1 MPKPPLLSISA
12 ALVAT
17 TRRGSRRSMPKAKKS
32 LHSIL
37 GLTSPSRVKKPTAP
51 QSPRASPSKRQ
62 SSSSKAG
69 QSGDDSTGDQAGEEE
84 PDYFEDHLD
93 DHGLVRTL
101 VTDLHLS
108 DVVQA
113 MRFVRGRM
121 WTPMPDRRT
130 GMGPARISE
139 VLNYRLALPPVVT
152 TAHLRAIMTASPSS
166 VEREV
171 AGLVESAIIRRV
183 IVPGRCEAL
192 VEVQHLIEM
201 VGKADIDDKSQKAY
215 TRFVKGEIGSE
226 KLERSQ
232 VDVLVKSGFL
242 TSSASDSSGVI
253 GGGSQPAGLLGTSRT
268 LAHLAMAPTGSLDAV
283 GGGAAQMV
291 TGSGA
296 PYSPSRSADETLRIS
311 IPNNGAFVKLLKTS
325 LDHLVRLLEQRSA
338 VREVPEYALREAWD
352 GGLASV
358 AGGKRTRGEFSGVLP
373 GRTRKWKDYW
383 GLRFEWV
390 LEEAV
395 GAGIVEVFQT
405 GSVGRGVR
413 AL

>member
-1 MPKPPLLSISA
+1 
-12 ALVAT
+12 
-17 TRRGSRRSMPKAKKS
+17 MPKAKKS

-37 GLTSPSRVKKPTAP
+37 GLTNPSRVKKPSGPSTS
-51 QSPRASPSKRQ
+51 QSPRASPSKRK
-62 SSSSKAG
+62 SSATKSG
-69 QSGDDSTGDQAGEEE
+69 QPDEDTGTDPAEENE

-130 GMGPARISE
+130 GMGSARISE
-139 VLNYRLALPPVVT
+139 VLNYRLVLPPVVT
-152 TAHLRAIMTASPSS
+152 TAHLRAVLTASPSS
-166 VEREV
+166 IEREV
-171 AGLVESAIIRRV
+171 AELMEKGIIRRIV
-183 IVPGRCEAL
+183 VPGKCEEL
-192 VEVQHLIEM
+192 VEVGDLVELAR
-201 VGKADIDDKSQKAY
+201 KADIDEGSTEAY
-215 TRFVKGEIGSE
+215 VRFVRGEVGSE
-226 KLERSQ
+226 TLEKEQ
-232 VDVLVKSGFL
+232 LDVLVKAGFL
-242 TSSASDSSGVI
+242 TSSALDAGEVVR
-253 GGGSQPAGLLGTSRT
+253 GGARPGGLLGTSRT

-291 TGSGA
+291 TGSGTT
-296 PYSPSRSADETLRIS
+296 PGLPSSEPAKETLKIS
-311 IPNNGAFVKLLKTS
+311 VPNNGAFVKLLKTS
-325 LDHLVRLLEQRSA
+325 TDHLIRLLGQRSA
-338 VREVPEYALREAWD
+338 VREMPEYALREAWD
-352 GGLASV
+352 GRLEVASGV
-358 AGGKRTRGEFSGVLP
+358 KRARGEFSGVLP
-373 GRTRKWKDYW
+373 GRTRKWKDYY

-395 GAGIVEVFQT
+395 GAGVVEVFET

>member
-1 MPKPPLLSISA
+1 
-12 ALVAT
+12 
-17 TRRGSRRSMPKAKKS
+17 MPKAKKS

-37 GLTSPSRVKKPTAP
+37 GLTSPSRVKKSSRPTAS
-51 QSPRASPSKRQ
+51 QSPRASPSKHKYSASKTRQ
-62 SSSSKAG
+62 PDEDLGGEA
-69 QSGDDSTGDQAGEEE
+69 AEEEE

-130 GMGPARISE
+130 GMGSVRISE
-139 VLNYRLALPPVVT
+139 VLNYRLVLPPVVT
-152 TAHLRAIMTASPSS
+152 TPHLRAVLTSSPSS
-166 VEREV
+166 IEKEV
-171 AGLVESAIIRRV
+171 AGLIEKGIIRRIV
-183 IVPGRCEAL
+183 VPGRCEML
-192 VEVQHLIEM
+192 VEVGDLVEM
-201 VGKADIDDKSQKAY
+201 VRKADIDEGSTEAY
-215 TRFVKGEIGSE
+215 VRFARGGVRSEALEKGH
-226 KLERSQ
+226 L
-232 VDVLVKSGFL
+232 DVLVKSGFL
-242 TSSASDSSGVI
+242 TSSALDAGEVVSGSARP
-253 GGGSQPAGLLGTSRT
+253 GGLLGSSRT

-291 TGSGA
+291 TGSGTT
-296 PYSPSRSADETLRIS
+296 PGVPLSQQPTKETLRIS
-311 IPNNGAFVKLLKTS
+311 VPNNGAFVKLLKTS
-325 LDHLVRLLEQRSA
+325 TDHLIRLIEQRSA
-338 VREVPEYALREAWD
+338 VREMPEYALREAWD
-352 GGLASV
+352 GGLAMAS
-358 AGGKRTRGEFSGVLP
+358 GGKRARGEFSGVLP
-373 GRTRKWKDYW
+373 GRTRKWKDYY

-395 GAGIVEVFQT
+395 GAVIVEVFET